1 MKITRRHTLPLPLLL
16 AISLLLFAAGLG
28 TGWSGASAYA
38 DLGLSAEDPAPAS
51 AAEPA
56 STAAALPSLQLI
68 APPTDEPSPTPPA
81 GDSWNLI
88 LVNFENP
95 LPDGSAVPEL
105 TRLRSGQA
113 VDSRVYPALQRM
125 LDDAQA
131 AGLQPVV
138 CSSFRSWDAQAQLY
152 EAEIQNCLDRGCA
165 QEDAEAQAAMW
176 VARPGSS
183 EHQTGLAVDIVDL
196 SFQILDEEQ
205 ENTPVQQWLIAHC
218 AEYGFILRY
227 PADKSALTGIGYE
240 PWHYRYVG
248 EEAAREIMDGGLCLE
263 EYLPG

>member
-1 MKITRRHTLPLPLLL
+1 MRIARRRTLPFPLLL
-16 AISLLLFAAGLG
+16 ALSLLLFTAGLG
-28 TGWSGASAYA
+28 TGWSGASAYT
-38 DLGLSAEDPAPAS
+38 DRGLSAADPVPAS

-56 STAAALPSLQLI
+56 PVSAAIPSLQ
-68 APPTDEPSPTPPA
+68 PTASPADKPSPAPSA
-81 GDSWNLI
+81 KDSWNLI
-88 LVNFENP
+88 LVNFQNP
-95 LPDGSAVPEL
+95 LSDDFAVPEL
-105 TRLRSGQA
+105 TQLRSGQT
-113 VDSRVYPALQRM
+113 VDSRIYPALQQM
-125 LDDAQA
+125 LDDARA

-138 CSSFRSWDAQAQLY
+138 CSSYRSRDTQTQLY
-152 EAEIQNCLDRGCA
+152 AAEIQSWLDRGCT

-176 VARPGSS
+176 VARPGTG

-196 SFQILDEEQ
+196 SYQLLDEEQ
-205 ENTPVQQWLIAHC
+205 ENTPVQQWLMAHC

-263 EYLPG
+263 EYLLS